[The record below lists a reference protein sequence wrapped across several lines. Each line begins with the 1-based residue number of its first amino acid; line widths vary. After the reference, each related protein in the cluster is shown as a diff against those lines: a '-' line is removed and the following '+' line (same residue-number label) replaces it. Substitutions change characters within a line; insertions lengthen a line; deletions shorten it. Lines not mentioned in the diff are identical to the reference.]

1 MADYKCPKCQGDVY
15 ACIHKHCAWLECVR
29 TECAWEGPGNLV
41 EYPLPSY
48 EELVDKLKP
57 KESGCEE

>member
-48 EELVDKLKP
+48 EE
-57 KESGCEE
+57 